1 MKGGPNHVG
10 NYCDAPILA
19 DEVTG
24 QLHFQSSYYYIGH
37 FSRFIKAGA
46 VCLSSEF
53 FSWMT
58 PATVS
63 GHLTDEAECLAFRNP
78 DGSIVLIVTNRTEA
92 ELAFEFKIETADG
105 SQAADLRDWDNA
117 RTEANTGTKADSDKG
132 SDEKP
137 QAAPLYLKCPPRA
150 IQTWILK

>member
-19 DEVTG
+19 DVADGT
-24 QLHFQSSYYYIGH
+24 LHFQSSYYYIGH
-37 FSRFIKAGA
+37 FSRFIKPGA
-46 VCLSSEF
+46 VRLGSEF

-63 GHLTDEAECLAFRNP
+63 GHLTDEAETVAFKNP
-78 DGSIVLIVTNRTEA
+78 DGTIILIVTNRTEA
-92 ELAFEFKIETADG
+92 DLAFEFKIETSGKTETAK
-105 SQAADLRDWDNA
+105 LRDWEQA
-117 RTEANTGTKADSDKG
+117 RTEGSKNTDG
-132 SDEKP
+132 
-137 QAAPLYLKCPPRA
+137 LFLKCPPRA

>member
-19 DEVTG
+19 DEEKG
-24 QLHFQSSYYYIGH
+24 ELHFQSSYYYIGH
-37 FSRFIKAGA
+37 FSRFIKPGA
-46 VCLSSEF
+46 SCIQSDF

-63 GHLTDEAECLAFRNP
+63 GHLTDEAESVAFKNP
-78 DGSIVLIVTNRTEA
+78 DGSIALIVVNRTEA
-92 ELAFEFKIETADG
+92 ELVFEFKIETAG
-105 SQAADLRDWDNA
+105 GTQTADIRDWEKA
-117 RTEANTGTKADSDKG
+117 RTAANTNANSSAGGDT
-132 SDEKP
+132 P
-137 QAAPLYLKCPPRA
+137 AAPLYLKCPPRA

>member
-19 DEVTG
+19 DEKEG
-24 QLHFQSSYYYIGH
+24 KLYFQSSYYYIGH
-37 FSRFIKAGA
+37 FSRFIKPEA
-46 VCLSSEF
+46 VRLGSEL

-63 GHLTDEAECLAFRNP
+63 GHLNDEAETLAFKNP
-78 DGSIVLIVTNRTEA
+78 DGTIVLIVTNRTEA
-92 ELAFEFKIETADG
+92 DLVFEFKIESSINSKTV
-105 SQAADLRDWDNA
+105 DLRDWEKV
-117 RTEANTGTKADSDKG
+117 RTSANKDKATQDSDSKKT
-132 SDEKP
+132 EKP
-137 QAAPLYLKCPPRA
+137 VYLKCPPRA